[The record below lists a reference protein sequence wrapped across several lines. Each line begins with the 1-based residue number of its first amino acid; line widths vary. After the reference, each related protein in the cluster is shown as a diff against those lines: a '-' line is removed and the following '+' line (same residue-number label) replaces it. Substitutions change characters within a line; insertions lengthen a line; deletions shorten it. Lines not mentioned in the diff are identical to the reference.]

1 MACRVLGLST
11 QGYYKWLK
19 SPVSQRDW
27 DDAHLIDVAL
37 RIHADDPGYG
47 YRFIADELAELGYR
61 ASENRIWRLCSAQG
75 IFSVHAKKR
84 GRNRKPGPPVHDD
97 LLAFIDEHG
106 RARHDFSATAPNQ
119 KWLTDISEHPTSEGK
134 LYLCAIKDCYSNK
147 IVGYS
152 IDSRMKSSLV
162 VCAIRNAIMIRMPDG
177 TILHSDRG
185 TQTEPGQESVA
196 VTEK

>member
-1 MACRVLGLST
+1 VPVAVACRVLELST

-27 DDAHLIDVAL
+27 DDAHLIDAAL
-37 RIHADDPGYG
+37 RIHRDDPGYG
-47 YRFIADELAELGYR
+47 YRFIADELAELGYPV
-61 ASENRIWRLCSAQG
+61 SENRIWRMCSAQG

-119 KWLTDISEHPTSEGK
+119 KCLSYSFPHKPHCCDDRWNPSRFQIRDVANES
-134 LYLCAIKDCYSNK
+134 CAWFTGREVTINEITRINITVSM
-147 IVGYS
+147 
-152 IDSRMKSSLV
+152 SRGDPKSSW
-162 VCAIRNAIMIRMPDG
+162 
-177 TILHSDRG
+177 LHG
-185 TQTEPGQESVA
+185 F
-196 VTEK
+196 

>member
-61 ASENRIWRLCSAQG
+61 ASENRIWRLCSLQG

-119 KWLTDISEHPTSEGK
+119 KWLTDISEHPTTWIPAVIATLESWDGYACEE
-134 LYLCAIKDCYSNK
+134 LY
-147 IVGYS
+147 G
-152 IDSRMKSSLV
+152 
-162 VCAIRNAIMIRMPDG
+162 
-177 TILHSDRG
+177 
-185 TQTEPGQESVA
+185 
-196 VTEK
+196 

>member
-1 MACRVLGLST
+1 MPVAVACRVLGLST

-27 DDAHLIDVAL
+27 DDAHLINVAL

-119 KWLTDISEHPTSEGK
+119 KWLTDISEHPTAWIPAVIATVRSMWK
-134 LYLCAIKDCYSNK
+134 RVAQPFFL
-147 IVGYS
+147 
-152 IDSRMKSSLV
+152 LV
-162 VCAIRNAIMIRMPDG
+162 LASP
-177 TILHSDRG
+177 
-185 TQTEPGQESVA
+185 
-196 VTEK
+196 VTFVDVS